1 VSIFPPAGSYF
12 ATDSK
17 RMNRPRPRTMLR
29 SVAVLALLL
38 GGATRSG
45 LAAPTGAD
53 ETIPDDARL
62 GPARASLQATV
73 AKAGAGGLPTRP
85 LIVKVRE
92 GLAKGVPPE
101 RIAAAVESLARGLD
115 EANHFA
121 RAQGRGPSAA
131 LLTALADLHARGV
144 TWDSAA
150 PVITAHAD
158 EAAMLRAVDVLG
170 ELATRG
176 YPERPAGQLLRGV
189 EEREPAAIG
198 RLVPALESIRRGLT
212 VSRADAL
219 DEPVTRR
226 DGAGRG
232 SEQVSGRQGT
242 RRRRGR
248 ERAGQRPG
256 QRPRRR
262 SLQEGNGQGADEVAV
277 SLWLLVHQ
285 ALPRAQQAD
294 AEVNAVPGADPRGA
308 ARVLRLGRAFADHAA
323 VAA

>member
-1 VSIFPPAGSYF
+1 MSIFPPTGSYF

-17 RMNRPRPRTMLR
+17 RMHRPRPRTRLR
-29 SVAVLALLL
+29 SLAILAVLL
-38 GGATRSG
+38 GGAARSG

-101 RIAAAVESLARGLD
+101 KIAAAVESLAHGLD

-189 EEREPAAIG
+189 EEREPAALG

-219 DEPVTRR
+219 EALGTNLSL
-226 DGAGRG
+226 DGTALDAAVNKSLEGKEHGAAAAGN
-232 SEQVSGRQGT
+232 GR
-242 RRRRGR
+242 
-248 ERAGQRPG
+248 
-256 QRPRRR
+256 
-262 SLQEGNGQGADEVAV
+262 GNGQG
-277 SLWLLVHQ
+277 S
-285 ALPRAQQAD
+285 
-294 AEVNAVPGADPRGA
+294 
-308 ARVLRLGRAFADHAA
+308 DHAA
-323 VAA
+323 AASKKGMAKGLMK

>member
-219 DEPVTRR
+219 EALGANLSL
-226 DGAGRG
+226 DGTALDAAVNKSLEGKEHGAAAGN
-232 SEQVSGRQGT
+232 GR
-242 RRRRGR
+242 
-248 ERAGQRPG
+248 
-256 QRPRRR
+256 
-262 SLQEGNGQGADEVAV
+262 GNGQG
-277 SLWLLVHQ
+277 S
-285 ALPRAQQAD
+285 
-294 AEVNAVPGADPRGA
+294 
-308 ARVLRLGRAFADHAA
+308 DHAA
-323 VAA
+323 AASKKGMAKGLMK